1 MPLLRFFLVRRKNMF
16 TWIIILISIMW
27 TIGVALIVDIFFILY
42 NHYKNKEYHYEDWMY
57 NLTDEEKILVE
68 QYMENIDEDE

>member
-1 MPLLRFFLVRRKNMF
+1 MF